1 MSAASLQL
9 LCSLS
14 FAPRRI
20 ICFVKP
26 VIQRYSR
33 IHILIHCSFLFSRT
47 WRSTHGVLTRTPS
60 AQLDNLQ
67 QNSSGRSTPSTPYEL
82 NRENRQRHTSDG
94 SDTVSTRHSLPQHL
108 SSPPRCKDTTLNI
121 VHNLSKLL
129 QHNIKYCILN
139 NASLSQLNL
148 STFSIKI
155 RHKARTQKRANV

>member
-1 MSAASLQL
+1 MAT
-9 LCSLS
+9 CSMENHRTS
-14 FAPRRI
+14 PFCSCI
-20 ICFVKP
+20 I
-26 VIQRYSR
+26 
-33 IHILIHCSFLFSRT
+33 
-47 WRSTHGVLTRTPS
+47 STTY
-60 AQLDNLQ
+60 
-67 QNSSGRSTPSTPYEL
+67 SSGRSRPSTPPRTSSAARPSTLPHEL
-82 NRENRQRHTSDG
+82 NRQIKIVNAAMTSPDG

-155 RHKARTQKRANV
+155 HQKAQTQKRANV